1 MNSALDKLSLCDI
14 HTEIIISKEALGAQN
29 KDPGQKIGIYK
40 LFHID
45 RNGKR

>member
-14 HTEIIISKEALGAQN
+14 HTEIISKEALGAQN

>member
-14 HTEIIISKEALGAQN
+14 HTEIISKDALRA
-29 KDPGQKIGIYK
+29 KHKYLGQKMGIYK